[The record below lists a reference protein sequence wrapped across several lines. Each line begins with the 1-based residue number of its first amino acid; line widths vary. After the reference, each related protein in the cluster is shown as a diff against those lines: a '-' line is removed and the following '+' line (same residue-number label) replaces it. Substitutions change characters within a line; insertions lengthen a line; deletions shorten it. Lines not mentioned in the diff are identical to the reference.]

1 MINHRLMEL
10 NFSQI
15 VNVWKQSQHNQ
26 YSNIKKKEYH
36 KKLGVLFDKLK
47 VVDFNALSE
56 TERKEYYSIMKFF
69 SLSLEYLK
77 NSTMN
82 TVPYELIYCLR
93 CALDEWVLDSDRYII
108 VTSYGDYCFS
118 GYLSLSK
125 WVYDI
130 MKSKL
135 GIEFEDKLIQICLP
149 QGMERD
155 YLCNTVLYHEL
166 GHFVDMTIGLSKII
180 FMDLKKHYAEPEV
193 KEFFPYLDDVSISN
207 NEKDLLVC
215 NHLQE
220 YFADLFA
227 SLYIGKS
234 VYYYL
239 DYIANEDKCSYSH
252 PATSDRIKLVD
263 LFLADPNSNILFKII
278 NNYTTRIFKQELKP
292 KNQAINSPRDFYDL
306 IPCEITNKSQLHT
319 IFLCAWD
326 IWMNNTNEFESANR
340 MNFTLKPSQKYEI
353 VNNLIEKSINN
364 FIVKEKW
371 TRA

>member
-1 MINHRLMEL
+1 MLDHRMMEL

-26 YSNIKKKEYH
+26 YSNNKKKEYH
-36 KKLGVLFDKLK
+36 KKLGELFDKLK
-47 VVDFNALSE
+47 GVDFGSLRD
-56 TERKEYYSIMKFF
+56 TERKEYFSIMKFF

-93 CALDEWVLDSDRYII
+93 CALDEWIKDSEKYII

-118 GYLSLSK
+118 NYLSLTK
-125 WVYDI
+125 GVYDI
-130 MKSKL
+130 MTTKL
-135 GIEFEDKLIQICLP
+135 GIEFENKLVQICLP

-166 GHFVDMTIGLSKII
+166 GHFVDMTIGLSNII
-180 FMDLKKHYAEPEV
+180 FLELKNYFGEAEV
-193 KEFFPYLDDVSISN
+193 KEFFPYLDDPSIS
-207 NEKDLLVC
+207 EKDCMVF
-215 NHLQE
+215 NHVQE

-234 VYYYL
+234 IYYYL
-239 DYIANEDKCSYSH
+239 DYIANDADFSYSH
-252 PATSDRIKLVD
+252 PSTSYRIKIVEK
-263 LFLADPNSNILFKII
+263 FLSNPDSNILFKII
-278 NNYTTRIFKQELKP
+278 NGYTIRIFNQEFKP
-292 KNQAINSPRDFYDL
+292 KNQALNSPQDFYDL
-306 IPCEITNKSQLHT
+306 IPCDINNKNQLHSL
-319 IFLCAWD
+319 FQFGWF
-326 IWMNNTNEFESANR
+326 IWKHNKTEFEDANR

-364 FIVKEKW
+364 FIVKEQWKK
-371 TRA
+371 A